1 MEGVTVNLYCF
12 DEITFQYVLVD
23 TVVTDVNGTYR
34 FVDIDTPSTCHIN
47 VVPTVDGND
56 NYVFPEEGVVDP
68 ETGNSDI
75 ILVSPNTNEDGWD
88 VGMVSSNCCFMRASR
103 SVSFGLCLAL
113 CSNSFLDFR
122 N

>member
-1 MEGVTVNLYCF
+1 MTVNLYCF

-56 NYVFPEEGVVDP
+56 NYVFPEEGAVDP

-88 VGMVSSNCCFMRASR
+88 VGMVSSYCCSMEPVVQLLWTLS
-103 SVSFGLCLAL
+103 CLVFKLAVV
-113 CSNSFLDFR
+113 LDFW